1 VSRRCQLQLEPAAHL
16 QTTFS
21 DGDGVETF
29 AYRVESGKTLLLGY
43 NINSMALI
51 TK

>member
-1 VSRRCQLQLEPAAHL
+1 VRLTYK
-16 QTTFS
+16 TTFS